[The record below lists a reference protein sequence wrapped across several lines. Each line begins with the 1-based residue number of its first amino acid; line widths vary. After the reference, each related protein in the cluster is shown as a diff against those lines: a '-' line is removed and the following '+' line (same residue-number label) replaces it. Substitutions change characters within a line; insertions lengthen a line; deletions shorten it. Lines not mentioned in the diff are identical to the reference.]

1 MNPDSPYLPP
11 TSVVPA
17 EDAPASSAPRKLA
30 LWSVLLCIIPFTASA
45 IQMQF
50 FNSQSP
56 HPGTRLIIGAVF
68 LLVATAAFVTGILA
82 LLLRRGRK
90 GVVVPAVC
98 GVAISG
104 LLLSITVGGFMRG
117 RESAR
122 ARVAEASRAAET
134 RRHEQTLNQALAG
147 TKTGRDEPQ
156 SHSARLEQAAAQL
169 TGKDAI
175 AMRAAAEFTARVEE
189 AGRARLAAL
198 ERLKLLGPFD
208 PASLR
213 THVALTQRREALKRL
228 IAADEASA
236 GLYAKSDSFFQ
247 ETLARGQFTDTEI
260 REFLDHWNRGLST
273 SPQHATLTAML
284 ASDLRGA
291 RASLAAVNLLE
302 KHFDGWKPGADVTTP
317 VFKNSAAA
325 AEYRR
330 LSQEMR
336 AASAEYNRAGTAL
349 QALIHSAP
357 QAQAQAVSRR

>member
-11 TSVVPA
+11 STAVGP
-17 EDAPASSAPRKLA
+17 EAPPSSRAPRNLA
-30 LWSVLLCIIPFTASA
+30 LWSVLLVLIPFVYTA
-45 IQMQF
+45 IQMRAPAPAF
-50 FNSQSP
+50 GSP
-56 HPGTRLIIGAVF
+56 AMVAFGLAV
-68 LLVATAAFVTGILA
+68 LLCVLGSFVTGVLA
-82 LLLRRGRK
+82 LLMRRGRK
-90 GVVVPAVC
+90 GVVIPAVC

-104 LLLSITVGGFMRG
+104 VLFSIAVGGFMRG
-117 RESAR
+117 RERAR

-147 TKTGRDEPQ
+147 AKTSREEPQ
-156 SHSARLEQAAAQL
+156 SPSARMAKAAAQL
-169 TGKDAI
+169 TGKEAI

-189 AGRARLAAL
+189 AGRARLSAL
-198 ERLKLLGPFD
+198 EKLKFLGPFD

-247 ETLARGQFTDTEI
+247 EALARGQFTDTEI
-260 REFLDHWNRGLST
+260 SEFLDQWNRGTST

-302 KHFDGWKPGADVTTP
+302 KHFDGWKPGADGTAP
-317 VFKNSAAA
+317 VFRNSAAA

-330 LSQEMR
+330 LSQEMQ
-336 AASAEYNRAGTAL
+336 AASAEYSRAGTAL
-349 QALIHSAP
+349 QALIRSAP
-357 QAQAQAVSRR
+357 QAVTQR